1 MYSDFY
7 KFLGQKIGMQLRYLQ
22 KIVFM
27 LAVREGLA
35 LSLLVVFVL
44 GTDNH
49 DFAVSFNNFAL
60 IAHRFYRRSDFHNI
74 SP

>member
-1 MYSDFY
+1 
-7 KFLGQKIGMQLRYLQ
+7 
-22 KIVFM
+22 M
-27 LAVREGLA
+27 LAAREGLA